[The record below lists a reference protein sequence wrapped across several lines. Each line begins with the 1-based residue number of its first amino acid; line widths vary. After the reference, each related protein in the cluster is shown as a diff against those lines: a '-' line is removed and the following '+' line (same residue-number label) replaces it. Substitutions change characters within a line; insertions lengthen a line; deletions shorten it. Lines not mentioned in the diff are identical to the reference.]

1 MNQALH
7 MWVYKKYRYYID
19 MLKNALVKMKG
30 QFQELKQKNRKGL
43 LQLKLYMS
51 LKFLQIQNFY
61 IQNKAETN
69 ALKYKFQTYNILLI
83 MMHDFT

>member
-7 MWVYKKYRYYID
+7 MWVYKKYRYFID

-69 ALKYKFQTYNILLI
+69 TLKYKFQTYNILLI